1 MCRPLAIFHS
11 SLDKLCLHGDT
22 TRTDL
27 DLSVPA
33 KGNYIQRYRIQRHSL
48 QLCVSKEPHTVTAS
62 GVRILL
68 ATRCVLKCHIL
79 LQYAFMMQSILNTS
93 VCKIFCIPCS
103 VQTPWRPVEG
113 AVTKWPHNC
122 LWRRRSSISPQAAAV
137 NREGMWTLLCFREW
151 RFSEAPLM
159 IRYLRN
165 HETGIYPQIFR
176 CIPQKAASQRWASA
190 PYSSKY
196 YRNKSN
202 TNISAIYSNGLYPS
216 FESKE
221 KSWTH
226 CNTVTIIP
234 LMFEGRDRN
243 PFNTRGQYWLFL
255 SYFGAVINISLI
267 FGGSVKNS
275 FKICGHWWLSL

>member
-1 MCRPLAIFHS
+1 MCVCRPLAIFLS

-33 KGNYIQRYRIQRHSL
+33 KGKL
-48 QLCVSKEPHTVTAS
+48 HTK
-62 GVRILL
+62 ILHTKTFS
-68 ATRCVLKCHIL
+68 AVPKNHIL
-79 LQYAFMMQSILNTS
+79 LQHLVSEYFWPHD
-93 VCKIFCIPCS
+93 VCSNVTYFYSMHLWCKISQTHLFVKIFCIPRS
-103 VQTPWRPVEG
+103 VQTPWCPVEG

-137 NREGMWTLLCFREW
+137 NMEGMWTFLCFREW
-151 RFSEAPLM
+151 RFSGAPLM

-176 CIPQKAASQRWASA
+176 YIPQKAASQRWASA

-202 TNISAIYSNGLYPS
+202 TNISAIYSNGLY
-216 FESKE
+216 
-221 KSWTH
+221 H
-226 CNTVTIIP
+226 P
-234 LMFEGRDRN
+234 LSLKRN
-243 PFNTRGQYWLFL
+243 PELSVILDRLFL
-255 SYFGAVINISLI
+255 
-267 FGGSVKNS
+267 
-275 FKICGHWWLSL
+275 